1 MIVLWLAGNI
11 NNDSPSMQNLNDGPC
26 STIIYLLGSI
36 VNESWVF
43 TAKGFV
49 F

>member
-1 MIVLWLAGNI
+1 
-11 NNDSPSMQNLNDGPC
+11 MQNLNDGPC

-49 F
+49 FRCEAAIEGTLQDI